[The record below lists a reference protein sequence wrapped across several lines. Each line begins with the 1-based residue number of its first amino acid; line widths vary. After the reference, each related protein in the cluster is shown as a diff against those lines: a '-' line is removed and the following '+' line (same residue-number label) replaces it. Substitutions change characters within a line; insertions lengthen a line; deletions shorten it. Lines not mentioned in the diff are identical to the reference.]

1 MREFFA
7 SSIVF
12 RLSLALSVVATIV
25 MTVVLTVYVWLAV
38 GDDIRHAQQATRGN
52 VEALIA
58 NATHLGVNL
67 VEPDPALTT
76 TANELGVTRVEVLDA
91 AGKTVSTLDFSGA
104 TFDPPTKRRISP
116 ASREGRCRAH
126 APLPGRP
133 CRRGNSLAPGRHS
146 RPGLRR
152 RAHGATLSALFFKEP
167 GYLRVLTLYPDLT
180 SQRTTRFERHCS
192 PPP

>member
-12 RLSLALSVVATIV
+12 RLWLALSVVATIV

-58 NATHLGVNL
+58 NATRLGVNL

-91 AGKTVSTLDFSGA
+91 AGKTVSTFDFSGA
-104 TFDPPTKRRISP
+104 TFDTPPR
-116 ASREGRCRAH
+116 
-126 APLPGRP
+126 
-133 CRRGNSLAPGRHS
+133 
-146 RPGLRR
+146 
-152 RAHGATLSALFFKEP
+152 
-167 GYLRVLTLYPDLT
+167 
-180 SQRTTRFERHCS
+180 
-192 PPP
+192 